1 VEPPRE
7 RISEGKKDKNFIFV
21 VFLGGITY
29 AEIQGI
35 RFLNLK
41 HKEYKFII
49 LTTEVISSKKFF
61 AGLDPDFGSPF
72 KMKDYYEEI
81 RKEESNKRSKK

>member
-1 VEPPRE
+1 VEPPRDK
-7 RISEGKKDKNFIFV
+7 IAEGKKDKNFIFV

-41 HKEYKFII
+41 YKEYKFII

-61 AGLDPDFGSPF
+61 AGLDQDFGSPF
-72 KMKDYYEEI
+72 KLKDYYETI
-81 RKEESNKRSKK
+81 KQEESMKRSKK